1 MKSVQIQMDENVE
14 DDSVAHKLSLFWTYI
29 FNYDWNTPFTIII

>member
-14 DDSVAHKLSLFWTYI
+14 DDLVAHQLPHFWTIY
-29 FNYDWNTPFTIII
+29 F